1 MFSFLFGVIGF
12 IAYSLMTFFLGYLF
26 TCWSFLHCS
35 DESFNR
41 LVLKMKETRGKIN
54 DN

>member
-1 MFSFLFGVIGF
+1 MFSFLFAVIGF
-12 IAYSLMTFFLGYLF
+12 VAYSLITFFLGYLF
-26 TCWSFLHCS
+26 TYWSFLRCS

>member
-1 MFSFLFGVIGF
+1 MFSFLFGIIGF
-12 IAYSLMTFFLGYLF
+12 IVYSLIIFFLGYLF
-26 TCWSFLHCS
+26 TCWSFLRCS

-41 LVLKMKETRGKIN
+41 VVLKMKETRGKIN